1 MKIKENILS
10 IVAIVLSIIAIVFSI
25 INNNTPGRNINS
37 YRILIGSEDEL
48 AGYKLKEYRE
58 VLTIVTRIFKEN
70 NQGFTMTR
78 ADGSYIDDNGRYHG
92 EQSYVIDINDIDSK
106 KFKKILQELKDN
118 LNTGQIMVEEDDKK
132 VYLYPDKPEYEAEPE
147 N

>member
-10 IVAIVLSIIAIVFSI
+10 IIAIVISI
-25 INNNTPGRNINS
+25 ISLAFNIINSNTPGRNINS

-106 KFKKILQELKDN
+106 KFKKILQEIKDN

>member
-10 IVAIVLSIIAIVFSI
+10 IVAIIIAIISLAFSI
-25 INNNTPGRNINS
+25 FYNKTPGRNVNS
-37 YRILIGSEDEL
+37 YKILIGAEDEV
-48 AGYKLKEYRE
+48 AGYRLKDYRD

-92 EQSYVIDINDIDSK
+92 EESYVIEINDIDNA
-106 KFKKILQELKDN
+106 KFKKILEELKDN

>member
-10 IVAIVLSIIAIVFSI
+10 IIAIILSFIALVFGI
-25 INNNTPGRNINS
+25 YNNISPGRIINS
-37 YRILIGSEDEL
+37 YRIFIGAEDEV
-48 AGYKLKEYRE
+48 AGYRLKDYRE

-78 ADGSYIDDNGRYHG
+78 ADGSYIDDSGKFHG
-92 EQSYVIDINDIDSK
+92 EQSYVIEINDITNA
-106 KFKKILQELKDN
+106 KFKKILEELKDN
-118 LNTGQIMVEEDDKK
+118 LNTGQIMVEEDEKK
-132 VYLYPDKPEYEAEPE
+132 VYLYPDKIEYEAEPE

>member
-10 IVAIVLSIIAIVFSI
+10 IVAIVIAIISLAFSI
-25 INNNTPGRNINS
+25 FNNTPGRNVNS
-37 YRILIGSEDEL
+37 YKILIGAEDEV
-48 AGYKLKEYRE
+48 AGYRLKDYRD

-92 EQSYVIDINDIDSK
+92 EQSYVIEINDIG
-106 KFKKILQELKDN
+106 I
-118 LNTGQIMVEEDDKK
+118 
-132 VYLYPDKPEYEAEPE
+132 
-147 N
+147 

>member
-10 IVAIVLSIIAIVFSI
+10 IIAIILSCI
-25 INNNTPGRNINS
+25 SLIYGIYNNFNPAKNINS
-37 YRILIGSEDEL
+37 YRIFIGTEDEV

-70 NQGFTMTR
+70 SQGFTMTR
-78 ADGSYIDDNGRYHG
+78 ADGSYIDGNGKYHG
-92 EQSYVIDINDIDSK
+92 EQSYVIEINDIENN
-106 KFKKILQELKDN
+106 KFKKILEELKDN
-118 LNTGQIMVEEDDKK
+118 LNTGQIMVEEDEKK